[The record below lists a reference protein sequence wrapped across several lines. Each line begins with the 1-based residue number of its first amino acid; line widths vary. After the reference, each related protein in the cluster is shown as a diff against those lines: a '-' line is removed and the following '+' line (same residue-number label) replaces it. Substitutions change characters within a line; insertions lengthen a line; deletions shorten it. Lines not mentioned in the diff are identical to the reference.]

1 LVHGRKGPN
10 RTEKLMKNLPIDT
23 SGMTLLC
30 AAAPVAVV
38 DFESKR
44 PKADENGVPLFTVL
58 LVVLHDGG
66 AEIMPVRLSGSPS
79 GRLVQGTPV
88 TVAGLMATQWTM
100 GERSGVSFR
109 ADRIEATPPALAV
122 SSASTA
128 GNGSAA
134 SSPAGK

>member
-1 LVHGRKGPN
+1 
-10 RTEKLMKNLPIDT
+10 MKNLPIDT

-109 ADRIEATPPALAV
+109 ADRIAATAPAA
-122 SSASTA
+122 SSEPVA

>member
-1 LVHGRKGPN
+1 
-10 RTEKLMKNLPIDT
+10 MKNLPIDT

-30 AAAPVAVV
+30 AVPPTAVV

-44 PKADENGVPLFTVL
+44 PKADDNGVPLFTVQ

-66 AEIMPVRLSGSPS
+66 AEIMPVRLSGAPS

-88 TVAGLMATQWTM
+88 VVAGLVATAWAM

-109 ADRIEATPPALAV
+109 ADRIEPTAPA
-122 SSASTA
+122 ASTAAAA

>member
-1 LVHGRKGPN
+1 
-10 RTEKLMKNLPIDT
+10 MKNLPIDT

-109 ADRIEATPPALAV
+109 ADRIDATAPA
-122 SSASTA
+122 ASTGPVA

-134 SSPAGK
+134 SSLAGK

>member
-1 LVHGRKGPN
+1 
-10 RTEKLMKNLPIDT
+10 MKNLPIDT

-66 AEIMPVRLSGSPS
+66 AEIMPVRLSGSPA

-109 ADRIEATPPALAV
+109 ADRIEATAPA
-122 SSASTA
+122 ASTGLSA
-128 GNGSAA
+128 GNGSGA